1 MIKVKDIMVKKVL
14 TVSKDT
20 PLIRAAEIMAKNSI
34 SCVVVTKSKKPI
46 GILTERDIMRDV
58 LVADLNYKKIAVKE
72 VMNKD
77 VPVVKDDMD
86 ILDLVSF
93 MKERFLRRVPVINKK
108 GELIGII
115 TETDV
120 VSAVIG
126 LGKELSEKI
135 KTGSNLTRY
144 LEKQKKLYNH
154 LQAIRS
160 IRKKADTGSK
170 DLNMLLG
177 GGYPLGS
184 GTLICGEPGSGKTL
198 IAYSFL
204 YAGLLKNECGI
215 YIFSNE
221 LIEDV
226 KNGFGSLGYNIN
238 KYEKNKKMFFEDL
251 CSTKLKKD
259 GPKICEGFKD
269 LYSIREFIEGV
280 RSKTKG
286 RIRLV
291 LNIVSQAYRF
301 WKPDVIYRFI
311 FELKH
316 YIMENNITALFL
328 VDKGVQEDKD
338 ITSLEQLMDGVII
351 LKTQEEGIIINNY
364 LLIKKIK
371 SGTIIPQK
379 YYLFTP
385 LKGEGFVLKE
395 PS

>member
-204 YAGLLKNECGI
+204 YAGLLKNESGI